1 MVKILLS
8 AWRDVPNNFANI
20 FKKPFVTNALDGSED
35 HLVSDKLFAL
45 IGSDMQKFRK
55 ELTGSPVPANLP
67 TVIKKLIPPK
77 GIRRNLGGSEL
88 LHYLEDDPYLFE
100 EEEDGNAIDD
110 TSDES
115 GSDNENIDVE
125 IQAEI
130 TPTVEFATTANS
142 SNTIPSLT
150 KVSDDP
156 IINKSAKFLDAV
168 QNVCKIN

>member
-1 MVKILLS
+1 
-8 AWRDVPNNFANI
+8 
-20 FKKPFVTNALDGSED
+20 
-35 HLVSDKLFAL
+35 
-45 IGSDMQKFRK
+45 MQKFRK
-55 ELTGSPVPANLP
+55 ELTGSLVPANLP
-67 TVIKKLIPPK
+67 TVIKKLIPSK
-77 GIRRNLGGSEL
+77 
-88 LHYLEDDPYLFE
+88 

-115 GSDNENIDVE
+115 GSDNENSDVE

-156 IINKSAKFLDAV
+156 IINKGAKFLDAV
-168 QNVCKIN
+168 QNVFKIN